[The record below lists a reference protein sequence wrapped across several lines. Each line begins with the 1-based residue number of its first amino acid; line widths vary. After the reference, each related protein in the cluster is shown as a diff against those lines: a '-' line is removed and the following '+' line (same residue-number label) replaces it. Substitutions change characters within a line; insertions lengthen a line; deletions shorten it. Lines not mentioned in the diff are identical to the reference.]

1 MKRGRVKKILAL
13 AGLAL
18 LAVVALVW
26 YFNRTEPA
34 DVRFNGAYRLDDGR
48 LAVVTAREGQT
59 LRIRFPGNGEGRALR
74 PSGSEGEH
82 RYQAGPGWS
91 GRTPVEV
98 EVQFEM
104 TGDRPEGLTLVER
117 TAGGA
122 ERRGRRI
129 GLREEIFFFDSGD
142 LALRGKLVLP
152 APGSAEGPFPA
163 VVLVHGSES
172 YSAVDHY
179 ADPYLYAAHGIAG
192 LVFDK
197 RGTGESDGTYVQ
209 NFHVL
214 ARDVVA
220 AVEAL
225 QGRPEIDGDSIH
237 LEGASQGGWIA
248 PLAATRTDAVRSL
261 LIDYGPMVPI
271 AEEDRWGYVYQ
282 LRRKG
287 FGEDAIRQADRLH
300 DLVNRALRLESGIA
314 VDEQGEPWEDLAAA
328 LDEAEGTDWF
338 EAAKG
343 SDSTVGFLADTRMP
357 LWVIR
362 LYTKWRLRPVDGE
375 PFADRFYDPV
385 PALASLDLP
394 SLWIFGGEDE
404 SMPTAWTIDELER
417 LQEAGRPIRVLL
429 YPEADHG
436 ILRFEETDTGGRRYL
451 GYEPT
456 YLSTK
461 VAWLRYQSGLD
472 PELHLPSP

>member
-1 MKRGRVKKILAL
+1 MKPGRGKKL
-13 AGLAL
+13 
-18 LAVVALVW
+18 VALIIVVGAGVVW
-26 YFNRTEPA
+26 LVTRPEPA
-34 DVRFNGAYRLDDGR
+34 DVRFNGAYRLEDGR
-48 LAVVTAREGQT
+48 LALITAREGRT
-59 LRIRFPGNGEGRALR
+59 LRIRLPESGESRVLYPAGSSGDLR
-74 PSGSEGEH
+74 
-82 RYQAGPGWS
+82 YVAGPGWS
-91 GRTPVEV
+91 AQEPVEV
-98 EVQFEM
+98 EVRFELV
-104 TGDRPEGLTLVER
+104 GDRPEGFTLVDRSAPDTTLE
-117 TAGGA
+117 
-122 ERRGRRI
+122 GRRI
-129 GLREEIFFFDSGD
+129 PLREEIFFFESGD
-142 LALRGKLVLP
+142 LELRGKLVTP
-152 APGSAEGPFPA
+152 VPGSATEPFPA
-163 VVLVHGSES
+163 VILVHGSEA

-192 LVFDK
+192 LAFDK

-225 QGRPEIDGDSIH
+225 RRRPEIDSARIH

-248 PLAATRTDAVRSL
+248 PLAASRTDGVRSL

-287 FGEDAIRQADRLH
+287 FGDEALQKADRIH
-300 DLVNRALRLESGIA
+300 ELVNRVLRAATDAGSEPVS
-314 VDEQGEPWEDLAAA
+314 EPWAELGRA
-328 LDEAEGTDWF
+328 LEEAEGEDWF

-343 SDSTVGFLADTRMP
+343 SDSTVGFLADNRMP
-357 LWVIR
+357 LWIVR
-362 LYTKWRLRPVDGE
+362 LYTWWRLRPVDGE

-385 PALASLDLP
+385 PTAASLDVP

-404 SMPTAWTIDELER
+404 SMPTAWTVEELER
-417 LQEAGRPIRVLL
+417 LQEAERPIRILL
-429 YPEADHG
+429 YPGADHG
-436 ILRFEETDTGGRRYL
+436 ILRFEESDTGERRYL

-456 YLSTK
+456 YLPTK

-472 PELHLPSP
+472 EELHLPTP